1 MYQIQLWNDLSDKGL
16 KRFTDDYHVQRETE
30 QPDAFLV
37 RSKDLHDMRF
47 PDSLKAVAR
56 AGVGVNTI
64 PLDQLANRG
73 IPVFSTPG
81 ANANAVKELVIGS
94 LFLTARKLV
103 PSLLWTNNL
112 RGPDIP
118 ERIEANKKQFVGT
131 ELLGKRIGI
140 VGLGAIGAN
149 LANTLHELGMTVT
162 GYDPHMS
169 VESAWRV
176 SNQIQRATQLED
188 LLATS
193 DYITLHLPLVDTTT
207 GLLNASLFSKM
218 KHGATLL
225 NFSRGELVDEQALAD
240 VLRSGRLANYVTDFP
255 NAFILS
261 LPRVIA
267 LPHIGASTSE
277 AEENCAIMAV
287 DQLRLFLETGN
298 IRNAVNFP
306 AVELP
311 FTGKRRITIAHHN
324 IPNMVGQ
331 IASVLAQ
338 ESINIANMINGS
350 KDAIAYTIIDIDNH
364 ADESIS
370 LDRLNQIPGV
380 LKTRLL

>member
-1 MYQIQLWNDLSDKGL
+1 MYQIQLWNDLSDKGI

-37 RSKDLHDMRF
+37 RSKDLHEMRF

-207 GLLNASLFSKM
+207 GLLDASLFSKM

-225 NFSRGELVDEQALAD
+225 NFSRGELVDEQALAE

-364 ADESIS
+364 ADEIIS

>member
-1 MYQIQLWNDLSDKGL
+1 MYQVQLWNDLSDKGL
-16 KRFTDDYHVQRETE
+16 KRFTEDYHVQRESE
-30 QPDAFLV
+30 NPDAFLV

-140 VGLGAIGAN
+140 VGLGAIGAS

-176 SNQIQRATQLED
+176 SNQIHRATQLEE

-193 DYITLHLPLVDTTT
+193 DYITLHLPLVDATT
-207 GLLNASLFSKM
+207 GLLDAALFSKM

-261 LPRVIA
+261 LPRVIP

-287 DQLRLFLETGN
+287 DQLRTFLETGN

-311 FTGKRRITIAHHN
+311 YTGKRRITIAHHN

-364 ADESIS
+364 ADEIIS

>member
-1 MYQIQLWNDLSDKGL
+1 MYQVQLWNDLSDKGL

-64 PLDQLANRG
+64 PLNQLANRG

-193 DYITLHLPLVDTTT
+193 DYITLHLPLVDATK
-207 GLLNASLFSKM
+207 GLLDASLLSKM

-364 ADESIS
+364 ADELIS

>member
-193 DYITLHLPLVDTTT
+193 DYITLHLPLVDATT
-207 GLLNASLFSKM
+207 GLLDASLFSKM

>member
-1 MYQIQLWNDLSDKGL
+1 MYQVQLWNDLSDKGL
-16 KRFTDDYHVQRETE
+16 KRFTEDYHVQRESDN
-30 QPDAFLV
+30 PDAFLV

-140 VGLGAIGAN
+140 VGLGAIGAS

-176 SNQIQRATQLED
+176 SNQIHRATQLEE

-193 DYITLHLPLVDTTT
+193 DYITLHLPLVDATT
-207 GLLNASLFSKM
+207 GLLDAALFSKM

-261 LPRVIA
+261 LPRVIP

-311 FTGKRRITIAHHN
+311 YTGKRRITIAHHN

-364 ADESIS
+364 ADETIS

-380 LKTRLL
+380 LKARLL

>member
-1 MYQIQLWNDLSDKGL
+1 MYQVQLWNDLSDKGL
-16 KRFTDDYHVQRETE
+16 KRFTEDYHVHRETE

-140 VGLGAIGAN
+140 VGLGAIGAS

-176 SNQIQRATQLED
+176 SNQIHRATQLEE

-193 DYITLHLPLVDTTT
+193 DYITLHLPLVDATT
-207 GLLNASLFSKM
+207 GLLDAALFSKM

-261 LPRVIA
+261 LPRVIP

-287 DQLRLFLETGN
+287 DQLRAFLETGN

-311 FTGKRRITIAHHN
+311 YTGKRRITIAHHN

-364 ADESIS
+364 ADEMIS

>member
-64 PLDQLANRG
+64 PLNQLANRG

-188 LLATS
+188 LLATN
-193 DYITLHLPLVDTTT
+193 DYITLHLPLVDATT
-207 GLLNASLFSKM
+207 GLLDASLLSKM
-218 KHGATLL
+218 KNGATLL

-364 ADESIS
+364 ADELIS

>member
-193 DYITLHLPLVDTTT
+193 DYITLHLPLVDATT
-207 GLLNASLFSKM
+207 GLLDASLFSKM

-225 NFSRGELVDEQALAD
+225 NFSRGELVDEQALAE

-261 LPRVIA
+261 LPGSLLYHISGHQRVKRRKTVPSWRSINCVCS
-267 LPHIGASTSE
+267 LRQETS
-277 AEENCAIMAV
+277 AMRSISQPSSYRSLEN
-287 DQLRLFLETGN
+287 DELRLLTTTFRTW
-298 IRNAVNFP
+298 
-306 AVELP
+306 
-311 FTGKRRITIAHHN
+311 
-324 IPNMVGQ
+324 
-331 IASVLAQ
+331 SVK
-338 ESINIANMINGS
+338 SP
-350 KDAIAYTIIDIDNH
+350 
-364 ADESIS
+364 
-370 LDRLNQIPGV
+370 RC
-380 LKTRLL
+380 

>member
-64 PLDQLANRG
+64 PLNQLANRG

-193 DYITLHLPLVDTTT
+193 DYITLHLPLVDATT
-207 GLLNASLFSKM
+207 GLLDASLFSKM

-225 NFSRGELVDEQALAD
+225 NFSRGELVDEQALAE

-338 ESINIANMINGS
+338 DSINIANMINGS

-364 ADESIS
+364 ADEMIS

>member
-1 MYQIQLWNDLSDKGL
+1 MYQVQLWNDLSDKGL

-64 PLDQLANRG
+64 PLNQLANRG

-149 LANTLHELGMTVT
+149 LANTLHELGMSVT

-193 DYITLHLPLVDTTT
+193 DYITLHLPLVDATT
-207 GLLNASLFSKM
+207 GLLDASLFSKM

-225 NFSRGELVDEQALAD
+225 NFSRGELVDEEALAD

-370 LDRLNQIPGV
+370 LDRLKQIPGV

>member
-1 MYQIQLWNDLSDKGL
+1 MYQVQLWNDVSDKGL
-16 KRFTDDYHVQRETE
+16 KRFTEDYHVQRESE
-30 QPDAFLV
+30 NPDAFLV

-140 VGLGAIGAN
+140 VGLGAIGAS

-176 SNQIQRATQLED
+176 SNQIHRATQLEE

-193 DYITLHLPLVDTTT
+193 DYITLHLPLVDATT
-207 GLLNASLFSKM
+207 GLLDAALFSKM

-261 LPRVIA
+261 LPRVIP

-311 FTGKRRITIAHHN
+311 YTGKRRITIAHHN

-364 ADESIS
+364 AEETIS

>member
-1 MYQIQLWNDLSDKGL
+1 MYHIQLWNDLSDKGL

-193 DYITLHLPLVDTTT
+193 DYITLHLPLVDATT
-207 GLLNASLFSKM
+207 GLLDASLLSKM

>member
-1 MYQIQLWNDLSDKGL
+1 MYQVQLWNDLSDKGL

-193 DYITLHLPLVDTTT
+193 DYITLHLPLVDATT
-207 GLLNASLFSKM
+207 GLLDASLFSKM

-225 NFSRGELVDEQALAD
+225 NFSRGELVDEQALSE

-364 ADESIS
+364 ADEMIS

>member
-1 MYQIQLWNDLSDKGL
+1 MYQVQLWNDLSDKGL

-64 PLDQLANRG
+64 PIDQLANRG

-193 DYITLHLPLVDTTT
+193 DYITLHLPLVDATT
-207 GLLNASLFSKM
+207 GLLDASLFSKM

-225 NFSRGELVDEQALAD
+225 NFSRGELVDEQALAE

-364 ADESIS
+364 ADEMIS

>member
-1 MYQIQLWNDLSDKGL
+1 MYQVQLWNDLSDKGL

-193 DYITLHLPLVDTTT
+193 DYITLHLPLVDATT
-207 GLLNASLFSKM
+207 GLLDASLFSKM

-225 NFSRGELVDEQALAD
+225 NFSRGELVDEQALAE

-287 DQLRLFLETGN
+287 DQLRLFLEAGN

-350 KDAIAYTIIDIDNH
+350 KDSIAYTIIDIDNH

>member
-1 MYQIQLWNDLSDKGL
+1 MYQVQLWNDLSEKGL

-193 DYITLHLPLVDTTT
+193 DYITLHLPLVDATT
-207 GLLNASLFSKM
+207 GLLDASLFSKM
-218 KHGATLL
+218 KLGATLL
-225 NFSRGELVDEQALAD
+225 NFSRGELVDEQALAE

-338 ESINIANMINGS
+338 DSINIANMINGS

-364 ADESIS
+364 ADEMIS

>member
-1 MYQIQLWNDLSDKGL
+1 MYHIQLWNDLSDKGL

-103 PSLLWTNNL
+103 SSLLWTNNL

-193 DYITLHLPLVDTTT
+193 DYITLHLPLVDATT
-207 GLLNASLFSKM
+207 GLLDASLFSKM

-370 LDRLNQIPGV
+370 LDRLKQIPGV

>member
-149 LANTLHELGMTVT
+149 LANTLHELGMSVT

-193 DYITLHLPLVDTTT
+193 DYITLHLPLVDATT
-207 GLLNASLFSKM
+207 GLLDASLLSKM

-364 ADESIS
+364 ADEMIS

>member
-193 DYITLHLPLVDTTT
+193 DYITLHLPLVDATTS
-207 GLLNASLFSKM
+207 LLDASLLSKM

-364 ADESIS
+364 ADEMIS

>member
-1 MYQIQLWNDLSDKGL
+1 MYQVQLWNDLSDKGL

-64 PLDQLANRG
+64 PLNQLANRG

-149 LANTLHELGMTVT
+149 LANTLHELGMSVT

-193 DYITLHLPLVDTTT
+193 DYITLHLPLVDATT
-207 GLLNASLFSKM
+207 GLLDASLLSKM

>member
-37 RSKDLHDMRF
+37 RSKDLHDMHF

-64 PLDQLANRG
+64 PLNQLANRG

-193 DYITLHLPLVDTTT
+193 DYITLHLPLVDATT
-207 GLLNASLFSKM
+207 GLLDASLLSKM

>member
-1 MYQIQLWNDLSDKGL
+1 
-16 KRFTDDYHVQRETE
+16 
-30 QPDAFLV
+30 
-37 RSKDLHDMRF
+37 
-47 PDSLKAVAR
+47 
-56 AGVGVNTI
+56 
-64 PLDQLANRG
+64 
-73 IPVFSTPG
+73 
-81 ANANAVKELVIGS
+81 
-94 LFLTARKLV
+94 
-103 PSLLWTNNL
+103 
-112 RGPDIP
+112 
-118 ERIEANKKQFVGT
+118 
-131 ELLGKRIGI
+131 
-140 VGLGAIGAN
+140 
-149 LANTLHELGMTVT
+149 MTVT

-193 DYITLHLPLVDTTT
+193 DYITLHLPLVDATT
-207 GLLNASLFSKM
+207 GLLDASLFSKM

-225 NFSRGELVDEQALAD
+225 NFSRGELVDEQALAE

-364 ADESIS
+364 ADEMIS

>member
-64 PLDQLANRG
+64 PLNQLANRG

-193 DYITLHLPLVDTTT
+193 DYITLHLPLVDATK
-207 GLLNASLFSKM
+207 GLLDASLLSKM

-364 ADESIS
+364 TDELIS

>member
-193 DYITLHLPLVDTTT
+193 DYITLHLPLVDATT
-207 GLLNASLFSKM
+207 GLLDASLFSKM

-370 LDRLNQIPGV
+370 LDRLKQIPGV

>member
-1 MYQIQLWNDLSDKGL
+1 MYQVQLWNDLSDKGL

-30 QPDAFLV
+30 HPDAFLV

-193 DYITLHLPLVDTTT
+193 DYITLHLPLVDATT
-207 GLLNASLFSKM
+207 GLLDASLFSKM

-298 IRNAVNFP
+298 VRNAVNFP

>member
-1 MYQIQLWNDLSDKGL
+1 MYQVQLWNDLSDKGL

-64 PLDQLANRG
+64 PLNQLANRG

-149 LANTLHELGMTVT
+149 LANTLHELGMSVT

-193 DYITLHLPLVDTTT
+193 DYITLHLPLVDATT
-207 GLLNASLFSKM
+207 GLLDASLFSKM

-225 NFSRGELVDEQALAD
+225 NFSRGELVDEEALAD

-364 ADESIS
+364 ADEMIS

>member
-1 MYQIQLWNDLSDKGL
+1 MYQVQLWNDLSDKGL

-193 DYITLHLPLVDTTT
+193 DYITLHLPLVDVTT
-207 GLLNASLFSKM
+207 GLLDASLFSKM

-225 NFSRGELVDEQALAD
+225 NFSRGELVDEQALAE

-364 ADESIS
+364 ADEMIS

>member
-1 MYQIQLWNDLSDKGL
+1 MYQVQLWNDLSDKGL

-193 DYITLHLPLVDTTT
+193 DYITLHLPLVDATT
-207 GLLNASLFSKM
+207 GLLDASLLSKM

>member
-16 KRFTDDYHVQRETE
+16 KRFTDDYLVQRETE

-149 LANTLHELGMTVT
+149 LANTLHELGMSVT

-193 DYITLHLPLVDTTT
+193 DYITLHLPLVDATT
-207 GLLNASLFSKM
+207 GLLDASLFSKM

-225 NFSRGELVDEQALAD
+225 NFSRGELVDEQALAE

-298 IRNAVNFP
+298 IRNSVNFP

>member
-1 MYQIQLWNDLSDKGL
+1 MYHVQLWNDVSEKGL
-16 KRFTDDYHVQRETE
+16 KRFNDGYLVQRDVEE
-30 QPDAFLV
+30 PDAFLV
-37 RSKDLHDMRF
+37 RSKDLHGMKF
-47 PDSLKAVAR
+47 KESLKAVAR
-56 AGVGVNTI
+56 AGVGVNNI

-81 ANANAVKELVIGS
+81 ANANAVKELVIAS
-94 LFLTARKLV
+94 LFLSARKLI
-103 PSLLWTNNL
+103 PSILWTNNL
-112 RGPDIP
+112 RGHDIP
-118 ERIEANKKQFVGT
+118 ERVEANKKQFAGT

-140 VGLGAIGAN
+140 VGLGAIGAS
-149 LANTLHELGMTVT
+149 LANTLHELGMTVS

-176 SNQIQRATQLED
+176 SNQVQRVTNLEE

-193 DYITLHLPLVDTTT
+193 DYITLHLPLIDATQH
-207 GLLNASLFSKM
+207 LLDERLLAKV
-218 KHGATLL
+218 KQGATLL
-225 NFSRGELVDEQALAD
+225 NFSRGELIDEHALAT
-240 VLRSGRLANYVTDFP
+240 VLKSGRLANYVTDFP

-261 LPRVIA
+261 LPRVIP
-267 LPHIGASTSE
+267 LPHIGASTAE

-287 DQLRLFLETGN
+287 DQLKLFLETGN

-311 FTGKRRITIAHHN
+311 YSGKRRITIAHQN

-331 IASVLAQ
+331 IASVLASEQ
-338 ESINIANMINGS
+338 INIANMINGS
-350 KDAIAYTIIDIDNH
+350 KDGIAYTIIDIDNH
-364 ADESIS
+364 LDEAIS
-370 LDRLNQIPGV
+370 LHQLNLIPGV

>member
-1 MYQIQLWNDLSDKGL
+1 MYQVQLWNDLSDKGL

-193 DYITLHLPLVDTTT
+193 DYITLHLPLVDATT
-207 GLLNASLFSKM
+207 GLLDASLFSKM

-225 NFSRGELVDEQALAD
+225 NFSRGELVDEQALAE

-350 KDAIAYTIIDIDNH
+350 KDAIAYTIININNH
-364 ADESIS
+364 ADEMIS

>member
-64 PLDQLANRG
+64 PLNQLANRG

-193 DYITLHLPLVDTTT
+193 DYITLHLPLVDATT
-207 GLLNASLFSKM
+207 GLLDASLLSKM

>member
-1 MYQIQLWNDLSDKGL
+1 MYQVQLWNDLSDKGL

-64 PLDQLANRG
+64 PLNQLANRG

-193 DYITLHLPLVDTTT
+193 DYITLHLPLVDATK
-207 GLLNASLFSKM
+207 GLLDASLLSKM

-324 IPNMVGQ
+324 IPNTVGQ

-364 ADESIS
+364 ADEMIS

>member
-193 DYITLHLPLVDTTT
+193 DYITLHLPLVDATT
-207 GLLNASLFSKM
+207 GLLDASLFSKM

-225 NFSRGELVDEQALAD
+225 NFSRGELVDEQALAE

-364 ADESIS
+364 ADEMIS

>member
-1 MYQIQLWNDLSDKGL
+1 MYQVQLWNDLSDKGL

-64 PLDQLANRG
+64 PLNQLANRG

-193 DYITLHLPLVDTTT
+193 DYITLHLPLVDATT
-207 GLLNASLFSKM
+207 GLLDAPLFSKM

>member
-1 MYQIQLWNDLSDKGL
+1 MYQVQLWNDLSDKGL

-64 PLDQLANRG
+64 PLNQLANRG

-149 LANTLHELGMTVT
+149 LANTLHELGMSVT

-193 DYITLHLPLVDTTT
+193 DYITLHLPLVDATT
-207 GLLNASLFSKM
+207 GLLDASLFSKM

-225 NFSRGELVDEQALAD
+225 NFSRGELVDEQALAE

>member
-1 MYQIQLWNDLSDKGL
+1 
-16 KRFTDDYHVQRETE
+16 
-30 QPDAFLV
+30 
-37 RSKDLHDMRF
+37 
-47 PDSLKAVAR
+47 
-56 AGVGVNTI
+56 
-64 PLDQLANRG
+64 
-73 IPVFSTPG
+73 
-81 ANANAVKELVIGS
+81 
-94 LFLTARKLV
+94 
-103 PSLLWTNNL
+103 
-112 RGPDIP
+112 
-118 ERIEANKKQFVGT
+118 
-131 ELLGKRIGI
+131 
-140 VGLGAIGAN
+140 
-149 LANTLHELGMTVT
+149 
-162 GYDPHMS
+162 MS
-169 VESAWRV
+169 VESAGRV

-193 DYITLHLPLVDTTT
+193 DYITLHLPLVDATT
-207 GLLNASLFSKM
+207 GLLDASLLSKM

-225 NFSRGELVDEQALAD
+225 NFSRGERVDEQALAD

-298 IRNAVNFP
+298 IRNAVNSP

-324 IPNMVGQ
+324 IPYMVGQ

-350 KDAIAYTIIDIDNH
+350 
-364 ADESIS
+364 
-370 LDRLNQIPGV
+370 
-380 LKTRLL
+380 

>member
-1 MYQIQLWNDLSDKGL
+1 MYQVQLWNDLSDKGL

-193 DYITLHLPLVDTTT
+193 DYITLHLPLVDATT
-207 GLLNASLFSKM
+207 GLLDASLFSKM

-225 NFSRGELVDEQALAD
+225 NFSRGELVDEQALAE

-364 ADESIS
+364 ADEMIS